1 MGLSYNSFMN
11 RVVLAV
17 ALAVAASLLAVP
29 SLAHAETKSTKDAGL
44 AVTVPDGWK
53 LTVKDAGI
61 TGESKDKDVA
71 RLAWTVDTDDIDAT
85 KKKLEGELYSAV
97 ASVKWDKPTT
107 GKVHGMAAM
116 FVTSTGHAV
125 GGDVAIHAAV
135 IGPGKA
141 KKSLLV
147 ALVVKVDKL
156 AKHKVEIQ
164 QILDSVAA
172 AK

>member
-1 MGLSYNSFMN
+1 MN
-11 RVVLAV
+11 RVAVVVVVLIAV
-17 ALAVAASLLAVP
+17 ALLAVT
-29 SLAHAETKSTKDAGL
+29 SLAHAETKSTKEGGL
-44 AVTVPDGWK
+44 AITVPDGWK

-71 RLAWTVDTDDIDAT
+71 LLAWTVDTDDVDAT

-125 GGDVAIHAAV
+125 GGDVAIRAAV
-135 IGPGKA
+135 IGPSKGPGKVN
-141 KKSLLV
+141 KSLLV

-156 AKHKVEIQ
+156 AKHAAEIQ

>member
-1 MGLSYNSFMN
+1 MGLSYNSLMN
-11 RVVLAV
+11 RVGL
-17 ALAVAASLLAVP
+17 ALAVLTVT
-29 SLAHAETKSTKDAGL
+29 SLAHADTKVSHDAGL
-44 AVTVPDGWK
+44 AVTVPEGWK

-61 TGESKDKDVA
+61 TGESNDKDVA
-71 RLAWTVDTDDIDAT
+71 LLAWAVDTDDADAT

-97 ASVKWDKPTT
+97 ASVKWGTPTT

-116 FVTSTGHAV
+116 YITSTGHAV
-125 GGDVAIHAAV
+125 GGDVAIRAAV

-147 ALVVKVDKL
+147 ALVVKVAKL
-156 AKHKVEIQ
+156 ATHKAEIQ

-172 AK
+172 PK